1 MQLLRWS
8 AFAVGLFL
16 VLGSVAS
23 LIKMLIVP
31 RGFASKLQAFIER
44 LVRRLFLFVANRF
57 DTYEAKDRILALL
70 GPMSLVAMLAVWL
83 LSLFVGYGLMLW
95 PMTASL
101 SAALRQSGSSMLT
114 LGLAS
119 SPEPAATAIHFIAAS
134 TGLIV
139 VALLIAYLPTLYSA
153 FNRRETLVT
162 LLQSRAGAPAWGP
175 EILARHQLV
184 NLQDRLPDLY
194 SEWERWAADVAES
207 HVNYPTLIGF
217 RSPHPLRSWV
227 VGLLAVLDAAALHLS
242 LCPASAPTQAR
253 LCLRMGFLCLRSVA
267 TAVRIPHDPD
277 PFPEDP
283 IELTYEEFEGGVKRA
298 VEVGFP
304 VERSVEEAW
313 PHFRGWR
320 VNYEA
325 VAYALADWVVAPPGP
340 WSGSRAH
347 LPGMAIVPQRPA
359 DRKPDD
365 PKVDRPKASPTE
377 WRA

>member
-1 MQLLRWS
+1 MQVARWA
-8 AFAVGLFL
+8 AFVVGLVL
-16 VLGSVAS
+16 VVGSITS
-23 LIKMLIVP
+23 LIRMLIVP
-31 RGFASKLQAFIER
+31 RGFASKLQALVER
-44 LVRRLFLFVANRF
+44 AVRKLFLFVANRLE
-57 DTYEAKDRILALL
+57 TYEAKDRVLALL
-70 GPMSLVAMLAVWL
+70 GPLSLVGMLAVWL
-83 LSLFVGYGLMLW
+83 LSIFLGYGLMLW
-95 PMTASL
+95 PMVASL
-101 SAALRQSGSSMLT
+101 PRALRQSGSSMLT
-114 LGLAS
+114 LGLAGS
-119 SPEPAATAIHFIAAS
+119 QEAGPTAIHFLAAS

-184 NLQDRLPDLY
+184 NLHDRLPELY

-217 RSPHPLRSWV
+217 RSPHSLRSWV
-227 VGLLAVLDAAALHLS
+227 VGLLAILDAAALHLS
-242 LCPASAPTQAR
+242 LCPTTAPTQAR

-267 TAVRIPHDPD
+267 GAVGIPHDPD
-277 PFPEDP
+277 PYPDDP
-283 IELTYEEFEGGVKRA
+283 IELTYEEFEAGVKRA

-304 VERSVEEAW
+304 IERSVEEAW

-320 VNYEA
+320 VNYEG

-347 LPGMAIVPQRPA
+347 LPGMAIIPQRPA
-359 DRKPDD
+359 DRRPED
-365 PKVDRPKASPTE
+365 PKHDRPKATPRE